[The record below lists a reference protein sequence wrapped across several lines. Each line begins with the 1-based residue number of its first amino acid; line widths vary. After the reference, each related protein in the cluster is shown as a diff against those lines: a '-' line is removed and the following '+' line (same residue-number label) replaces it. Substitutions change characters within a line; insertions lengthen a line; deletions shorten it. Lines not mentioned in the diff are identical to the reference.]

1 MTQKP
6 LKLVVT
12 AEIDHDVA
20 SGNETD
26 ASQSLTCPLC
36 HTPAPLGRTRG
47 RGRRHVA
54 VQQVSP
60 AVGCRTTDCGRRV
73 CRLGRRAQ
81 GRSARRGPSVTRRTR
96 GVGSAVQREMR
107 DHAGA

>member
-36 HTPAPLGRTRG
+36 HTPAPLGR
-47 RGRRHVA
+47 
-54 VQQVSP
+54 
-60 AVGCRTTDCGRRV
+60 
-73 CRLGRRAQ
+73 
-81 GRSARRGPSVTRRTR
+81 
-96 GVGSAVQREMR
+96 SAVE
-107 DHAGA
+107 AGGTWQCSRCRQPWDAARLTAVAAYAVWAAERKGGRLAAGRA